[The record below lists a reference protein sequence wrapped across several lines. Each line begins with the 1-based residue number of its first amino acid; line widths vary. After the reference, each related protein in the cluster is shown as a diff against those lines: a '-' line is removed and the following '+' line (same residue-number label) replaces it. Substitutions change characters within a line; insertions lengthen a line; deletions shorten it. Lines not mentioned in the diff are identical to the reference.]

1 MLDSTRPF
9 SDAPNMDIGCPE
21 HSSEGVP
28 SSWYAL
34 RVSYSRELKVQDR
47 LNELGVKTFVP
58 MMWRR
63 CPVKPGMTTGNPGM
77 TKGKPGM
84 TTGNP
89 GMTTG
94 NPGMTTVNPGMT
106 KGKPTTSSLPAP
118 TGQSTES
125 LKRMRK
131 NPSRRLVPAVGNLCF
146 AYSTRAELEDF
157 IRGYGD
163 TSPVH
168 FYWDR
173 TANKPLTVPEK
184 AMNDFIA
191 VSSTLDEDLIYITE
205 ITSKLR
211 EGQTVKVKEG
221 PFKGVEGKVVRIR
234 KSRRILVELPG
245 MLAVA
250 TTYIQPEYLEII

>member
-1 MLDSTRPF
+1 MLKETLLLDSTRPF

-34 RVSYSRELKVQDR
+34 RVSYSRELKVRDR
-47 LNELGVKTFVP
+47 LNESGIRTFVP

-63 CPVKPGMTTGNPGM
+63 CPVKPGMTTG
-77 TKGKPGM
+77 
-84 TTGNP
+84 
-89 GMTTG
+89 
-94 NPGMTTVNPGMT
+94 
-106 KGKPTTSSLPAP
+106 
-118 TGQSTES
+118 
-125 LKRMRK
+125 

-221 PFKGVEGKVVRIR
+221 PFKGIEGKVVRIR

>member
-1 MLDSTRPF
+1 MLKETLLLDSTRPF

-28 SSWYAL
+28 LSWYAL

-47 LNELGVKTFVP
+47 LNESGIRTFVP

-77 TKGKPGM
+77 TTGK
-84 TTGNP
+84 
-89 GMTTG
+89 
-94 NPGMTTVNPGMT
+94 PGMT

-118 TGQSTES
+118 TG
-125 LKRMRK
+125 

-211 EGQTVKVKEG
+211 EGQTVKVNEG
-221 PFKGVEGKVVRIR
+221 PFKGIEGKVVRIR

-250 TTYIQPEYLEII
+250 TTYIQPENLEII

>member
-34 RVSYSRELKVQDR
+34 RVSYSRELKVRDR

-77 TKGKPGM
+77 TKGKP
-84 TTGNP
+84 
-89 GMTTG
+89 
-94 NPGMTTVNPGMT
+94 
-106 KGKPTTSSLPAP
+106 TTSSLPAP
-118 TGQSTES
+118 TG
-125 LKRMRK
+125 

-157 IRGYGD
+157 IRGYGE

-221 PFKGVEGKVVRIR
+221 PFKGIEGKVVRIR

>member
-28 SSWYAL
+28 LSWYAL
-34 RVSYSRELKVQDR
+34 RVSYSRELKVRDR

-63 CPVKPGMTTGNPGM
+63 CPVKPGMTTG
-77 TKGKPGM
+77 
-84 TTGNP
+84 
-89 GMTTG
+89 
-94 NPGMTTVNPGMT
+94 
-106 KGKPTTSSLPAP
+106 
-118 TGQSTES
+118 
-125 LKRMRK
+125 

-157 IRGYGD
+157 IRGYGE

-173 TANKPLTVPEK
+173 TANKPLTVSEK

-221 PFKGVEGKVVRIR
+221 PFKGIEGKVVRIR

>member
-1 MLDSTRPF
+1 MLKETLLLDSTRPF

-28 SSWYAL
+28 LSWYAL

-47 LNELGVKTFVP
+47 LNESGIRTFVP

-77 TKGKPGM
+77 TTGKPGM
-84 TTGNP
+84 TTGKPGMTKGNP

-94 NPGMTTVNPGMT
+94 KPGMT

-118 TGQSTES
+118 TG
-125 LKRMRK
+125 

-221 PFKGVEGKVVRIR
+221 PFKGIEGKVVRIR

>member
-34 RVSYSRELKVQDR
+34 RVSYSRELKVRDR

-63 CPVKPGMTTGNPGM
+63 CPVPPGR
-77 TKGKPGM
+77 TKGKQ
-84 TTGNP
+84 
-89 GMTTG
+89 
-94 NPGMTTVNPGMT
+94 
-106 KGKPTTSSLPAP
+106 TTSSLPAP